1 MIDMTLAQRD
11 AVERKWQE
19 MDEKTRPPLQRFLD
33 SVNPTFHMDNAVTVF
48 WCGMW
53 LAIETD
59 GYTHS

>member
-1 MIDMTLAQRD
+1 MTVAQRD

-33 SVNPTFHMDNAVTVF
+33 SVMPTFHMNDAVTVF

>member
-1 MIDMTLAQRD
+1 MIDMTVAQRD
-11 AVERKWQE
+11 ALERKWQE

-33 SVNPTFHMDNAVTVF
+33 SVKPTFHMDNAVTVF

>member
-1 MIDMTLAQRD
+1 MTVAQRD

-19 MDEKTRPPLQRFLD
+19 IDEKTRPPLQPFLD
-33 SVNPTFHMDNAVTVF
+33 SVKPTFHMDNAVTVF

>member
-1 MIDMTLAQRD
+1 MIDMTVAQRD

-19 MDEKTRPPLQRFLD
+19 IDEKTRPPLQPFLD
-33 SVNPTFHMDNAVTVF
+33 SVQPTSFMNNAITVQ